1 MMEQGILKK
10 IIKSFGN
17 LRVAVI
23 GDLIL
28 DVYLWGDASKISQ
41 EAPVPVLSVN
51 KRTERLGGAAN
62 VMCNITTLGGVA
74 HAFGVLGDD
83 ENATRMEKLLDSYNI
98 NRTGVFRDKTRIT
111 TEKQRVIASSQQLLR
126 IDHEVTNDIS
136 QNLKITLIN
145 SIKKAIDDNQI
156 DAVIFE
162 DYAKGVLDS
171 ELASEITA
179 IALDAGISVGIDPHP
194 EHPLNISGI
203 TLMTPNKSE
212 AFGLAG
218 VYQYPVNSPE
228 EEFQLLIKVAS
239 KIQEKWNP
247 KYLLITLGAKG
258 MALFEQGCEPIVI
271 PTKARE
277 VFDVSGAGDTVI
289 ATFSLA
295 LLAGAKPMEA
305 VEIAN
310 IAAGIV
316 VGKVGTVSVDKNE
329 LLDFIN

>member
-1 MMEQGILKK
+1 MTEQDILKK
-10 IIKSFGN
+10 IINSFN
-17 LRVAVI
+17 NIRIAVI

-41 EAPVPVLSVN
+41 EAPVPVLRVN
-51 KRTERLGGAAN
+51 RRTERLGGAAN
-62 VMCNITTLGGVA
+62 VMCNITTLGGLA
-74 HAFGVLGDD
+74 YAFGVLGDD
-83 ENATRMEKLLDSYNI
+83 ENASALEKLLDAYKI
-98 NRTGVFRDKTRIT
+98 NRNGVLRDKSRIT
-111 TEKQRVIASSQQLLR
+111 TEKQRVIAASQQLLR
-126 IDHEVTNDIS
+126 IDHEVTNEIS
-136 QNLKITLIN
+136 SSMKESLLR
-145 SIKKAIDDNQI
+145 SIKKAIANKEI
-156 DAVIFE
+156 DAIIFE

-171 ELASEITA
+171 SLASEITA
-179 IALDAGISVGIDPHP
+179 LAVDAGITVGIDPHP

-218 VYQYPVNSPE
+218 IYQYPVDSPE
-228 EEFQLLIKVAS
+228 EEFELLKKVAFN
-239 KIQEKWNP
+239 IQKKWNP

-258 MALFEQGCEPIVI
+258 MALFEENSEPIVI

-289 ATFSLA
+289 AAFSLA

-310 IAAGIV
+310 MAAGIV
-316 VGKVGTVSVDKNE
+316 VGKVGTVSVEKDE
-329 LLDFIN
+329 LLNFSI